1 MSTATG
7 SITVGVEFRDS
18 TSVSGVQ
25 SVNVVSMRDAAE
37 LTGGFVAVVSGTVGA
52 AFISLPLRPTTYRN
66 AAGNLVSLNNVTAL
80 ALRGTAG
87 LNASELGAARIT
99 VRTTGTRAAVGYASG
114 SGATNI
120 FLAANTGTAAYTC
133 VMYGT

>member
-1 MSTATG
+1 MSTVTG
-7 SITVGVEFRDS
+7 SITVGIEFRDG
-18 TSVSGVQ
+18 TSQTGVQ
-25 SVNVVSMRDAAE
+25 SVNVVSMRDAVE
-37 LTGGFVAVVSGTVGA
+37 LTGGVVAVVSGTVGA

-87 LNASELGAARIT
+87 VNASEPGPARIT
-99 VRTTGTRAAVGYASG
+99 VRTTDTRAAYGYASG
-114 SGATNI
+114 TGATNV